1 MRGLH
6 REGALVGASQTAK
19 GKVFMT
25 TKAAQAR
32 NILGEL
38 DHRIGLDHYVEDRA
52 FFWHELF
59 FVQSIEEYLLF
70 LWLEADDA
78 EMQGDVAL
86 LQMKQRVATGSRGPL
101 TAVSIVRLP
110 HLPSPPQK
118 NLCGGEQRLIMLWV
132 NKSILVITS
141 SIVVVASSLHPKK
154 GSQQEPG
161 PTGKGMES
169 YDRPMLFQLKS
180 SGMRQA
186 IQRL

>member
-101 TAVSIVRLP
+101 TAVSIVRPP

-118 NLCGGEQRLIMLWV
+118 KPLRRRATANHVMGEQEHSCDYIIHCRCSFLFGPQKRLPAGARPYRKR
-132 NKSILVITS
+132 N
-141 SIVVVASSLHPKK
+141 
-154 GSQQEPG
+154 
-161 PTGKGMES
+161 GK
-169 YDRPMLFQLKS
+169 L
-180 SGMRQA
+180 
-186 IQRL
+186 